1 MAEMNK
7 VTIITRGENFEKL
20 RKSLL
25 EIGVSGMTLTKVD
38 GCGVQHG
45 LTKIVEGVTKR
56 IYLNSKI
63 KVEIV
68 VCEVPVDEVIRV
80 AEEVLQTG
88 NIGDGKIFVSGIS
101 RVVRIR
107 TGEENENAL

>member
-1 MAEMNK
+1 MKEMHK
-7 VTIITRGENFEKL
+7 VTIITRGEKFDAL
-20 RKSLL
+20 RKRMV
-25 EIGVSGMTLTKVD
+25 EIGASGMTLTQVD

-45 LTKIVEGVTKR
+45 LTKIIEGITNRV
-56 IYLNSKI
+56 YLNSKI

-68 VCEVPVDEVIRV
+68 LCNVPVEEVIRV
-80 AEEVLQTG
+80 AKEVLQTDS
-88 NIGDGKIFVSGIS
+88 IGDGKIFVSEIS